1 MSDPVDV
8 CVVAMLPLFSHDD
21 CGWPTPF
28 QLRRGSCWSV
38 SPVVA
43 HVTWLKN
50 NRLAHIL
57 SQQGTSQA
65 EVGVSLNHGLV
76 GLLSQAQLLHEL
88 LRRIQVCWITE
99 GRFLRQQAGH
109 MWRVA
114 QHPLYGAVS
123 MDIWNPVQLRH
134 NVGQGN
140 DEGILVSCDTRVGF
154 QKEGNRPPCHLM
166 SSLQNGQSR
175 MRLPGRNYQ
184 VDPMFSCLFSHCI

>member
-1 MSDPVDV
+1 MTVAGPRHFNFAVDP
-8 CVVAMLPLFSHDD
+8 A
-21 CGWPTPF
+21 G
-28 QLRRGSCWSV
+28 V

-43 HVTWLKN
+43 QVAWLKN
-50 NRLAHIL
+50 NRLSHVL

-65 EVGVSLNHGLV
+65 KVSVGLNHGLV

-88 LRRIQVCWITE
+88 LGGVKVCWIAE

-123 MDIWNPVQLRH
+123 MHIWNPVQLRH

-140 DEGILVSCDTRVGF
+140 DEGVLVGSDTRVGF
-154 QKEGNRPPCHLM
+154 QKEGNRPSCHLM
-166 SSLQNGQSR
+166 SSLQNGQSC
-175 MRLPGRNYQ
+175 MRLPRRNHQ
-184 VDPMFSCLFSHCI
+184 LDPMFSCPFSHGI